1 MGNRFNRNRLNR
13 ISRHS
18 PQDVP
23 EIEVE
28 LVGSRDEIVNRHMYR
43 EVQDGGNR
51 HRLEPVSGY
60 TPPEEPHQV
69 NRITNGGNHGNK

>member
-1 MGNRFNRNRLNR
+1 MANRYNKNRLNR
-13 ISRHS
+13 MSRHT

-60 TPPEEPHQV
+60 TPPTEPHQV
-69 NRITNGGNHGNK
+69 NRTINGNGNE